1 MPIREL
7 LEEKNKTKLLLL
19 VLLLAL
25 AVRLWVFP
33 VVFSSGG
40 VTLLGA
46 DTYYHARRILATV
59 ADFPHALSFDS
70 YINYPYGSSI
80 GWAPLYDV
88 TIAAAAL
95 IIGLGSPSL
104 YTIEAAAAV
113 VPLLLGV
120 ITVLLVFLIAEKLF
134 DWRTALVSAGIFA
147 ITPAHVYVSF
157 LGYADHHVAE
167 TLLSTAAY
175 FFFIVS
181 MKNMQKNNVSFTGG
195 ILNNSLFPA
204 LTGVVLALVIFTW
217 NGAPIFVGLIGIY
230 IVIQFVLD
238 KKLGKSSDYLV
249 ITGGIAFLVSL
260 LIITPVAVSQGA
272 GFDFNSYLPSYF
284 HVGFLAAFFSLC
296 LLLGAM
302 QMAQFKRWWY
312 YLLLLVLI
320 FASAFFSIGIISPQ
334 FYQTAEIGLGYL
346 FGGGILATI
355 QEAVPLFNTPT
366 GGFTLYNVWLAFS
379 LSFFIA
385 LMSFLYFIIKTIREK
400 YPFEAV
406 FLITW
411 TLIVL
416 TLTILQKRFIYLL
429 AVNVAIFSAYFIIST
444 LNLFLP
450 DIKTKITKRKPKNQ
464 KTSNI
469 VSNTGLIKGLSISAL
484 LPVLGIIVIKYME
497 TEITPIKNFIPAK
510 DFLLTVNII
519 IFSAYFI
526 ILILKLA
533 LPDNIV
539 LKLFS
544 SNNIKLIMGL
554 SIIILLALHN
564 LSVIR
569 YMATENVAAP
579 PPDLK
584 ESFTWLKDNS
594 PATSYYTYPDKPAEY
609 GVMSW
614 WDYGNWILYLSQ
626 RPVVANN
633 FQTGIDDAAHFLT
646 ASDEKTANEILT
658 KRNVRFIVTDF
669 QMFVRKFSYI
679 AMFAGKKAEEYYEIR
694 QFSDIGQMRNVN
706 IEFKKFFMLSQLYV
720 FDGNGLNNYRLIYE
734 SNTSV
739 GGQES
744 RDIKYV
750 KIFEYVPGATITG
763 KADGDV
769 KLTLSVMTNQRR
781 IFEYTRQATASNGSY
796 EIKVPYATQ
805 GGKYATAPL
814 SDYIIQTASKAKAVS
829 VNEQDVLEGRTLQVD
844 LI

>member
-33 VVFSSGG
+33 VVFSNGG

-59 ADFPHALSFDS
+59 ANFPHALSFDS

-88 TIAAAAL
+88 AIAAAAL

-120 ITVLLVFLIAEKLF
+120 LTVLLVFLITEKLF
-134 DWRTALVSAGIFA
+134 DWRTALVSAGVFA

-175 FFFIVS
+175 FFFIVAL
-181 MKNMQKNNVSFTGG
+181 KNLQKNNVSFTGG

-204 LTGVVLALVIFTW
+204 RTGVALALAIFTW

-230 IVIQFVLD
+230 IVIQFIID
-238 KKLGKSSDYLV
+238 KKSGKRSDYLV

-312 YLLLLVLI
+312 HFLLLMLI
-320 FASAFFSIGIISPQ
+320 FASAFISIEIISPQ

-355 QEAVPLFNTPT
+355 QEAVPLFDNPA
-366 GGFTLYNVWLAFS
+366 GGFTLDNVWRAFTIS
-379 LSFFIA
+379 SFIA
-385 LMSFLYFIIKTIREK
+385 LLMLIYFIPKTRKEA
-400 YPFEAV
+400 YPSGAV
-406 FLITW
+406 FLIVW

-416 TLTILQKRFIYLL
+416 ALTLLQRRFVYLL
-429 AVNVAIFSAYFIIST
+429 SVNVAIFSAYFVTSA
-444 LNLFLP
+444 LKLFSFE
-450 DIKTKITKRKPKNQ
+450 IKKQITKKKRKNQ
-464 KTSNI
+464 KTSTST
-469 VSNTGLIKGLSISAL
+469 SNTGFRKGLSIVAL
-484 LPVLGIIVIKYME
+484 LPILSIVVIKYME
-497 TEITPIKNFIPAK
+497 TGNIPDK
-510 DFLLTVNII
+510 DFLLYADI
-519 IFSAYFI
+519 A
-526 ILILKLA
+526 
-533 LPDNIV
+533 
-539 LKLFS
+539 
-544 SNNIKLIMGL
+544 
-554 SIIILLALHN
+554 ILLAYFSTATPKLVSPENTKLIIGLSMIALLAVHN
-564 LSVIR
+564 LTVVKF
-569 YMATENVAAP
+569 MATENVAAP
-579 PPDLK
+579 ASDLK

-646 ASDEKTANEILT
+646 ASDEKTANDILNT
-658 KRNVRFIVTDF
+658 RKVRFVVTDA
-669 QMFVRKFSYI
+669 QMLKLKFKWI
-679 AMFAGKKAEEYYEIR
+679 AMLAGKNPEDYYGASDDAPIRSVNAEN
-694 QFSDIGQMRNVN
+694 RN
-706 IEFKKFFMLSQLYV
+706 FFATMLSRLHV
-720 FDGNGLNNYRLIYE
+720 FDGDGLSNYRLIYE
-734 SNTSV
+734 SSTTAIRSP
-739 GGQES
+739 
-744 RDIKYV
+744 DLKYV

-763 KADGDV
+763 KTDGDI

-781 IFEYTRQATASNGSY
+781 IFEYKRQATASNGSY
-796 EIKVPYATQ
+796 EIKVPYSTQ
-805 GGKYATAPL
+805 GGKYATSPM
-814 SDYIIQTASKAKAVS
+814 SDYIVQNEWTAKAVS
-829 VNEQDVLEGRTLQVD
+829 VSEQDVLEGRVLLVD
-844 LI
+844 LT